1 MNALLRTLSPLAL
14 AAGLALSFAAHAAPA
29 SAPAAAAA
37 ATPPA
42 PIDAEKQKQIDR
54 ILAILH
60 PENGVL
66 QAVQEQAAKAMQQSN
81 IALQNAQVSQ
91 DVGEKTLKD
100 IQTDVQKYMDTTLPV
115 AVASAKKFSTPTSA
129 PILAAA
135 FTTDELRQLA
145 TMLESPLRERLDK
158 VLPQMQNAVGQKVS
172 ADISP
177 TVSKNVHTMGEAITV
192 KLRAAVTP
200 ATPATPAAPAAPA
213 KPAKPATSK

>member
-1 MNALLRTLSPLAL
+1 MNVLLRTLSPLAL
-14 AAGLALSFAAHAAPA
+14 AAALALSTTAHAATA
-29 SAPAAAAA
+29 SAPAAAA
-37 ATPPA
+37 TPPVA
-42 PIDAEKQKQIDR
+42 IDAEKQKQIDR

-66 QAVQEQAAKAMQQSN
+66 QAVQEQAARAMQQSN
-81 IALQNAQVSQ
+81 VALQNAQVPQ
-91 DVGEKTLKD
+91 ERGEKALKD
-100 IQTDVQKYMDTTLPV
+100 IQTDVQKYIDTTMPV
-115 AVASAKKFSTPTSA
+115 AVASAKKFATPTSA

-172 ADISP
+172 ADIGP
-177 TVSKNVHTMGEAITV
+177 TVSKNAHTMGEAITG

-200 ATPATPAAPAAPA
+200 ATPATPAS
-213 KPAKPATSK
+213 SK

>member
-1 MNALLRTLSPLAL
+1 MNVLLRTLSPLAL
-14 AAGLALSFAAHAAPA
+14 AAALALSTTAHAATA
-29 SAPAAAAA
+29 SAPAAT
-37 ATPPA
+37 ATPPVA
-42 PIDAEKQKQIDR
+42 IDAEKQKQIDR

-66 QAVQEQAAKAMQQSN
+66 QAVQEQAARAMQQSN
-81 IALQNAQVSQ
+81 VALQNAQVPQ
-91 DVGEKTLKD
+91 ERGEKALKD
-100 IQTDVQKYMDTTLPV
+100 IQTDVQKYIDTTMPV
-115 AVASAKKFSTPTSA
+115 AVASAKKFATPTSA

-172 ADISP
+172 ADIGP
-177 TVSKNVHTMGEAITV
+177 TVSKNAHTMGEAITG

-200 ATPATPAAPAAPA
+200 ATPATPAA
-213 KPAKPATSK
+213 SK

>member
-29 SAPAAAAA
+29 SAPAAA

-81 IALQNAQVSQ
+81 LALQNAQVPQ

-100 IQTDVQKYMDTTLPV
+100 IQTDVQKYIDTTMPV

-129 PILAAA
+129 PLLAAA
-135 FTTDELRQLA
+135 FSTDELRQLA

-172 ADISP
+172 ADIGP
-177 TVSKNVHTMGEAITV
+177 AVNKNARAMGEAITV

-200 ATPATPAAPAAPA
+200 ATPAAPAAPAAPA

>member
-1 MNALLRTLSPLAL
+1 MNVLLRTLSPLAL
-14 AAGLALSFAAHAAPA
+14 AAALALSTTAHAAPA
-29 SAPAAAAA
+29 SAPAAAA
-37 ATPPA
+37 TPPVA
-42 PIDAEKQKQIDR
+42 IDAEKQKQIDR

-81 IALQNAQVSQ
+81 VALQNAQVPQ
-91 DVGEKTLKD
+91 ERGEKALKD
-100 IQTDVQKYMDTTLPV
+100 IQTDVQKYIDTTMPV
-115 AVASAKKFSTPTSA
+115 AVASAKKFATPTSA

-172 ADISP
+172 TDIGP
-177 TVSKNVHTMGEAITV
+177 TVSKNVRTMGEAITG
-192 KLRAAVTP
+192 KLRVAVTP
-200 ATPATPAAPAAPA
+200 ATPATPAS
-213 KPAKPATSK
+213 SK

>member
-1 MNALLRTLSPLAL
+1 MNVLLRTLSPLAL
-14 AAGLALSFAAHAAPA
+14 AAALALSTTAHAATA
-29 SAPAAAAA
+29 SAPAAAA
-37 ATPPA
+37 TPPVA
-42 PIDAEKQKQIDR
+42 IDAEKQKQIDR

-66 QAVQEQAAKAMQQSN
+66 QAVQEQAARAMQQSN
-81 IALQNAQVSQ
+81 VALQNAQVPQ
-91 DVGEKTLKD
+91 ERGEKALKD
-100 IQTDVQKYMDTTLPV
+100 IQTDVQKYIDTTMPV
-115 AVASAKKFSTPTSA
+115 AVASAKKFTTPTSA

-172 ADISP
+172 ADIGP
-177 TVSKNVHTMGEAITV
+177 TVSKNAHTMGEAITG

-200 ATPATPAAPAAPA
+200 ATPATPAS
-213 KPAKPATSK
+213 SK